1 MDYIRNILNRLKAS
15 LWLVPALMSGVAALA
30 AWFLLTSG
38 WGWKLGDN
46 TQWWLFSG
54 SAGTARDLL
63 STLLSGIITMTALVV
78 SITMVVLSL
87 AAGQLGP
94 RLIRNF
100 IADRQ
105 IQTVLGLFSATVIYC
120 LLVLRSINDE
130 LGANYVPHFAVTIAS
145 VLALLCLFSLLF
157 YVHKIA
163 RSIIADTVVTQ
174 VADDLESAIIHA
186 SHQRERRDHRHEES
200 EEPPTVPEHD
210 FRQSV
215 SVGRSG
221 YLQLID
227 YDRLVHEAEK
237 RELVIR
243 LNVRA
248 GHFLLRGGPHMD
260 VYSSQEQNPDELK
273 QALNH
278 VFILGPERSQTQ
290 DLEYSV
296 RQLVEIAIR
305 ALSPGINDTF
315 TAIAVINR
323 LGAAMES
330 ASTAAHP
337 PKRYFDENDVLRVI
351 SPTQDFSGLLD
362 AGFNQIRQAAFTN
375 PAVLIQMMSTFQ
387 QLAAAIDVTIHREA
401 LRRHVEKLVRAAE
414 RNVVDPADL
423 ADFNAVA
430 EPTLEAL
437 KEDQ

>member
-15 LWLVPALMSGVAALA
+15 LWLVPALMSGAAALM

-38 WGWKLGDN
+38 WGWNLGDAHH
-46 TQWWLFSG
+46 WWLFSG

-105 IQTVLGLFSATVIYC
+105 IQAVLGLFSATVIYC

-130 LGANYVPHFAVTIAS
+130 LGADYVPHFAVTIAS

-157 YVHKIA
+157 YVHKVA
-163 RSIIADTVVTQ
+163 RSIIADTVVAQ
-174 VADDLESAIIHA
+174 VANELESAIVHA
-186 SHQRERRDHRHEES
+186 SHQRERRDHQHDES
-200 EEPPTVPEHD
+200 DEPATVPDHD
-210 FRQSV
+210 HRQSV
-215 SVGRSG
+215 SVGHTG

-227 YDRLVHEAEK
+227 YDRLVKLAAK
-237 RELVIR
+237 RDIVIR

-260 VYSSQEQNPDELK
+260 VYSSVEQDPEELSE
-273 QALNH
+273 AMGH
-278 VFILGPERSQTQ
+278 AFVLGPERSQTQ

-337 PKRYFDENDVLRVI
+337 PKRYFDEHDVLRVI
-351 SPTQDFSGLLD
+351 SPTQDFLGLLD
-362 AGFNQIRQAAFTN
+362 ASFNQIRQAAFNN
-375 PAVLIQMMSTFQ
+375 PAVLIQMMRTFE
-387 QLAAAIDVTIHREA
+387 QLAGAIDVSLHRDA
-401 LRRHVEKLVRAAE
+401 MRRHVEKLVRAAE
-414 RNVVDPADL
+414 AHIEDPDDL